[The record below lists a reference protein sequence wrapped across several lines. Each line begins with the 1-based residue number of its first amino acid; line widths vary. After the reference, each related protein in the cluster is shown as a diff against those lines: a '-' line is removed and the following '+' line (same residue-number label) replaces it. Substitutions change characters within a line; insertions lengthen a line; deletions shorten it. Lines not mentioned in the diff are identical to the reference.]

1 VGPWEVFKANPML
14 LHGASSLE
22 DKNGIKKEQKNT
34 ISYIN
39 KLLRDVNAL
48 RIIQELSKVCIK
60 KNTSCPLDF
69 YKIIERS

>member
-1 VGPWEVFKANPML
+1 ML

>member
-1 VGPWEVFKANPML
+1 ML
-14 LHGASSLE
+14 LLGASSLE

>member
-1 VGPWEVFKANPML
+1 ML
-14 LHGASSLE
+14 LLGASSLE

-48 RIIQELSKVCIK
+48 RIIQELSKLCIK